1 MNFSKKSYFSTLLI
15 ALFVLFAAPLK
26 GNPGGFSDDELKDFA
41 NAIVQ
46 VMSIQQQGQMQMIE
60 EIEEHKM
67 TVQRFNELYMQAQ
80 QMPLDDIE
88 AEGKEMESFIELS
101 EEIEK
106 IQMELESVL
115 INIIEEEGLS
125 IEKYEHIMA
134 EYQQNPELQQRIQ
147 QLME

>member
-1 MNFSKKSYFSTLLI
+1 MYFSKKSYFSTLLI
-15 ALFVLFAAPLK
+15 AVFVLFAVPLK
-26 GNPGGFSDDELKDFA
+26 GNPGGFSDDELKNFA

-46 VMSIQQQGQMQMIE
+46 VMSVQQQGQMQMIE
-60 EIEEHKM
+60 QIEEQEM

-88 AEGKEMESFIELS
+88 AEGEEMESFLEIS

-115 INIIEEEGLS
+115 VNIIEEEDLS
-125 IEKYEHIMA
+125 IEKYEHIMT